1 MVPSP
6 DRPAIDPLVRR
17 RERRLY
23 RRYPVTLPV
32 RLVCRG
38 ETLEA
43 GLEDIS
49 LGGAAV
55 VPGRPDWKGRLVRL
69 HSGCFGHAAGFAAR
83 VTGGGPERLHLA
95 FELDPEA
102 EDALTMFLMLSAP
115 PTATP

>member
-1 MVPSP
+1 MTSP
-6 DRPAIDPLVRR
+6 DHPSAGPVSPP

-55 VPGRPDWKGRLVRL
+55 VPGRPDWKGRRVQL

-83 VTGGGPERLHLA
+83 VMGGGPERLHLA
-95 FELDPEA
+95 FELDQEA

-115 PTATP
+115 PTGTP

>member
-1 MVPSP
+1 MTSP
-6 DRPAIDPLVRR
+6 DQSPAGSARPP

-38 ETLEA
+38 ETLEG

-49 LGGAAV
+49 LGGAAF
-55 VPGRPDWKGRLVRL
+55 VPGRPEWKGCLVRL
-69 HSGCFGHAAGFAAR
+69 HSSCFGHAAGFPAR
-83 VTGGGPERLHLA
+83 VMGGGPERLHLA
-95 FELDPEA
+95 FELDQEA

-115 PTATP
+115 SAGMP